1 MNSLWFQ
8 SYFEKQSNYDDQI
21 KTKQKQ
27 NNNDKEKL

>member
-1 MNSLWFQ
+1 MNYLWFQ